1 MCNVRSLGLENFFPH
16 FSQCSD
22 FTLWQ
27 TSCFFNLAWFPNDF
41 PQLEQAD
48 GVSQYLVCFT
58 SFSPV
63 WNFFGQSSH
72 LNGREQL
79 DLVMCFFRIVP
90 LLNRYVLSEKIGPN
104 IQLLQNSFLSL
115 IINNWT
121 RTSILEPFWAPTDTW
136 GALGSPGGLLGALL
150 APKLPFSFR
159 DQF

>member
-1 MCNVRSLGLENFFPH
+1 MCY
-16 FSQCSD
+16 SD
-22 FTLWQ
+22 MLYCDIYIW
-27 TSCFFNLAWFPNDF
+27 
-41 PQLEQAD
+41 
-48 GVSQYLVCFT
+48 
-58 SFSPV
+58 
-63 WNFFGQSSH
+63 
-72 LNGREQL
+72 
-79 DLVMCFFRIVP
+79 
-90 LLNRYVLSEKIGPN
+90 YVLSEKIGPN